1 MNQRAILNELSDI
14 LELPRLHANGE
25 SWRILNAI
33 LKTITSAL
41 QRGETVKIHGFGI
54 FKIRTRRAHRYHA
67 YFYPRL
73 GKGQHGEICMLPEK
87 QYVFFQPS
95 KVLLRMLNE

>member
-1 MNQRAILNELSDI
+1 MNHRTILNELSDI

-54 FKIRTRRAHRYHA
+54 FSIRTRPAHRCYS
-67 YFYPRL
+67 YFYPCL
-73 GKGQHGEICMLPEK
+73 GKGQHGEIGMRPAK
-87 QYVFFQPS
+87 QYVHFQPS